1 MNITIPT
8 HNGEFTYSVIPL
20 PASAPKLMPF
30 QDLPFNGD
38 TIAQAKVIELRDK
51 YGITNAIETGTC
63 LGSTTHF
70 LAQVF
75 RFVTTFENNLKFRDL
90 AMRRLDGVDDITF
103 VAKSSSYGI
112 ADEFDLEMGD
122 MSPYERMFFFLDAHW
137 EKSCPLQDE
146 LTQIAFMVNDEG
158 LKPPVIMIHDWKV
171 PDHPEFG
178 FDSYN
183 GQDFEWTWIKPGVD
197 AIYGPDGYDIE
208 FNSEATGAK
217 RGILYITPRL

>member
-1 MNITIPT
+1 MQITIPT
-8 HNGEFTYSVIPL
+8 HNGEFTYEVTPL

-51 YGITNAIETGTC
+51 FGLTFAVETGTC

-75 RFVTTFENNLKFRDL
+75 DQVVTIESNSKFCEIAR
-90 AMRRLDGVDDITF
+90 MRPPNYYGVKF
-103 VAKSSSYGI
+103 WHGSSSMEI
-112 ADEFDLEMGD
+112 LNNCDELPQNDTC
-122 MSPYERMFFFLDAHW
+122 FFFLDAHW
-137 EKSCPLQDE
+137 EKSCPLKDE
-146 LTQIAFMVNDEG
+146 LAQIAYLVND
-158 LKPPVIMIHDWKV
+158 LKYAVPVIMIHDWKV
-171 PDHPEFG
+171 PDHPELG

-183 GQDFEWTWIKPGVD
+183 GQDFEWTWIKPGID
-197 AIYGPDGYDIE
+197 MIYGIDNYDIE

-217 RGILYITPRL
+217 RGILYITPKI